1 MDRRLLAVMTVMMF
15 GLTAFTIS
23 VGDTD
28 AEPKTENTSDYYISH
43 GAIMWDPDY
52 ESSTSNRLFFN
63 SGSENHKTMM
73 KYIDDS
79 ETIVTKDDREN
90 LSGEVHIYLMTT
102 YQTTDVY
109 VFVKSGGNVS
119 VEGEIVKEP
128 FNNAFFVKAGDTFS
142 IRAYSVKNMYGEAC
156 TASINGTDIAGT
168 YTEVA
173 NISKEIKIS
182 FTDDNPV
189 WMKHDY
195 QSMFYVVDYE
205 ATGYSEPNGSAT
217 SFIAICAV
225 MAVIGLG
232 LLVIASIKPKWS
244 K

>member
-1 MDRRLLAVMTVMMF
+1 
-15 GLTAFTIS
+15 
-23 VGDTD
+23 
-28 AEPKTENTSDYYISH
+28 
-43 GAIMWDPDY
+43 
-52 ESSTSNRLFFN
+52 
-63 SGSENHKTMM
+63 
-73 KYIDDS
+73 
-79 ETIVTKDDREN
+79 
-90 LSGEVHIYLMTT
+90 
-102 YQTTDVY
+102 
-109 VFVKSGGNVS
+109 
-119 VEGEIVKEP
+119 
-128 FNNAFFVKAGDTFS
+128 
-142 IRAYSVKNMYGEAC
+142 MYGEAC

-182 FTDDNPV
+182 FTDDNPI

-232 LLVIASIKPKWS
+232 LLIIASIKPKWS